1 MFDNMKEPYKSRVYT
16 DRPVYADFDAPAK
29 MTIGLI
35 AADGHNNFPNLALMR
50 LSAYHKARGD
60 TVEQKAFA
68 RWVNMKSAFR
78 SCTWEEFQ
86 KGKEV
91 IVDV

>member
-1 MFDNMKEPYKSRVYT
+1 MK
-16 DRPVYADFDAPAK
+16 
-29 MTIGLI
+29 IGLI

-68 RWVNMKSAFR
+68 RWVNMKSTFR
-78 SCTWEEFQ
+78 SCTWKEFQ
-86 KGKEV
+86 KKKVVTG
-91 IVDV
+91 DV